1 MRISPCYSLLEALTG
16 ALRDCSLR
24 VRDLPGARM
33 GTRVLMAALVV
44 LAGIDLEHRLLPN
57 VIVGPAAFVGLVL
70 SAAEELSRWV

>member
-1 MRISPCYSLLEALTG
+1 
-16 ALRDCSLR
+16 
-24 VRDLPGARM
+24 M